1 MSYNDI
7 IIDGL
12 IKRAAYQAA
21 QETVYT
27 MVKAAEAQQPAGGG
41 QQAGT
46 MDSILK
52 FLDENKYA
60 LGGGAAGAGIGA
72 LFGNNLQQ
80 RLLAALLG
88 GGAGAGLG
96 YLGDKYLPGLLAGS
110 GNAAQ

>member
-27 MVKAAEAQQPAGGG
+27 MVKAAADPQAGQPAS
-41 QQAGT
+41 T

-52 FLDENKYA
+52 FLDENKYT
-60 LGGGAAGAGIGA
+60 LGGGAAGAGVGA

-96 YLGDKYLPGLLAGS
+96 YLGEKYLPGLLGGGDAP
-110 GNAAQ
+110 AAAK